1 MLVSLYVVE
10 CGNGVARQIVRAG
23 FALKHLKSIFI
34 TQQVSGH
41 NLDYVNLLLDVER
54 GVERHCELLRSAACR
69 HDDEEVLRTE

>member
-10 CGNGVARQIVRAG
+10 FGNGVARQIVRAG

-34 TQQVSGH
+34 THQHSGH
-41 NLDYVNLLLDVER
+41 NLDYVNLLDVER